1 MSEHLLVGL
10 AAIIV
15 LGIGA
20 QWLAWRISLPAI
32 LLLLVFGFI
41 AGPVTGL
48 INPNQLF
55 GNLLLPLVSVT
66 VAIILFEGGL
76 SLKFSEVR
84 EVTAVIRNLVTVG
97 VLVSWVLT
105 SLASYL
111 IFGLGLQISILLGA
125 VLVVTGP
132 TVIIPLLRHV
142 RPSGRVGSILK
153 WEGIIIDPIGAV
165 LAVLVFEVI
174 ISVGLEKATT
184 QVVVS
189 IFKTLVIGTVLGLAG
204 AKLVIVIL
212 KRHWVPDFLQNPVS
226 LMIVVFVFVCSNV
239 IQVESG
245 LLSVTLMGIALA
257 NQKWVSLKH
266 IVEFKE
272 NLRVLF
278 ISSLF
283 IILASRLTIDELS
296 YVLNF
301 KGFIF
306 LVLMILVVR
315 PLSIFI
321 STYFTDL
328 NLKEKLFLSWMAPR
342 GIVAAAVASVFALRL
357 AEAGYEQAERIIDI
371 TFLVITGTVAIYGL
385 TAFKVARRLG
395 LAKPNPQGLLIVGA
409 HIWARSIAKFLHEN
423 GFQVSLV
430 DSNWANVSAARQE
443 GLQAYYENILLED
456 ISEDIELDGIG
467 KLIALTRNDEVNSL
481 AALHFIEDFGRS
493 QVYQLPKL
501 SKFSAKSEE
510 SIPQHLRG
518 RLLFGAEATFSY
530 LDSKFASG
538 ASLKKTPLTDEFN
551 YDSFQSLYGEKALP
565 LFLIKESGELV
576 VMALDNTPIPLP
588 GQYLISLVDNGSED
602 ED

>member
-1 MSEHLLVGL
+1 MSEHLLMGL

-32 LLLLVFGFI
+32 LLLLIFGFI

-48 INPNQLF
+48 IDPNVLF

-76 SLKFSEVR
+76 SLKFSEVK

-142 RPSGRVGSILK
+142 RPSGRVGSIIK

-204 AKLVIVIL
+204 AKLVVVIL

-239 IQVESG
+239 VQVESG
-245 LLSVTLMGIALA
+245 FLSVTLMGIALA
-257 NQKWVSLKH
+257 NQKWVSIKH

-357 AEAGYEQAERIIDI
+357 VEAGYEQAERIIDI

-443 GLQAYYENILLED
+443 GLKAYYENILLED

-538 ASLKKTPLTDEFN
+538 ALLKKTPLTDEFN

-565 LFLIKESGELV
+565 LFIIKESGELV
-576 VMALDNTPIPLP
+576 VLALDNMPTPLP
-588 GQYLISLVDNGSED
+588 GQYLISLVDNGNED

>member
-1 MSEHLLVGL
+1 VGL

-32 LLLLVFGFI
+32 LLLLIFGFI

-142 RPSGRVGSILK
+142 RPSGRVGSIIK

-189 IFKTLVIGTVLGLAG
+189 IFKTLVIGIVLGLAG

-565 LFLIKESGELV
+565 LFIIKENGELV
-576 VMALDNTPIPLP
+576 VLALDNTPTPLP
-588 GQYLISLVDNGSED
+588 GQSLISLVDNGNENED
-602 ED
+602 

>member
-10 AAIIV
+10 ATIIV

-20 QWLAWRISLPAI
+20 QWLAWRVSLPAI
-32 LLLLVFGFI
+32 LLLLIFGFV
-41 AGPVTGL
+41 AGPATGF
-48 INPNQLF
+48 INPNEIF
-55 GNLLLPLVSVT
+55 GDLLLPLVSVS

-84 EVTAVIRNLVTVG
+84 ELTGVIRNMVTVG

-105 SLASYL
+105 SLISYF
-111 IFGLGLQISILLGA
+111 IFGLGLQISVLLGA

-132 TVIIPLLRHV
+132 TVIGPLLRHV
-142 RPSGRVGSILK
+142 RPSGRVGSIIK

-174 ISVGLEKATT
+174 ISGGLEQATT
-184 QVVVS
+184 LVLIS
-189 IFKTLVIGTVLGLAG
+189 IFKTIVIGLVLGLAG
-204 AKLVIVIL
+204 AYLVVVIL
-212 KRHWVPDFLQNPVS
+212 RRHWVPDFLQNPVS

-239 IQVESG
+239 VQIESG
-245 LLSVTLMGIALA
+245 LLSVTIMGIALA
-257 NQKWVSLKH
+257 NQKWASIRH
-266 IVEFKE
+266 IIEFKE

-283 IILASRLTIDELS
+283 IILAARLTTHELNF
-296 YVLNF
+296 VLNF
-301 KGFIF
+301 KGLIF
-306 LVLMILVVR
+306 LALMIIVVR

-321 STYFTDL
+321 STYFSDL

-357 AEAGYEQAERIIDI
+357 ADAGYEQAERIIDI

-385 TAFKVARRLG
+385 SAFSVAKRLG
-395 LAKPNPQGLLIVGA
+395 IAKPNPQGILMVGA
-409 HIWARSIAKFLHEN
+409 HSWARSIARILHEN

-430 DSNWANVSAARQE
+430 DSNWANISAARQE
-443 GLQAYYENILLED
+443 GLKAYYENILIED
-456 ISEDIELDGIG
+456 LSEDIELDGIG
-467 KLIALTRNDEVNSL
+467 KLIAITRNDEVNSL

-493 QVYQLPKL
+493 QVYQLPKI

-518 RLLFGAEATFSY
+518 RLLFGPESTFSY
-530 LDSKFASG
+530 LDDKFASG
-538 ASLKKTPLTDEFN
+538 ATLKRTPLTGEFN
-551 YDSFQSLYGEKALP
+551 YDSFKELYGDKALP
-565 LFLIKESGELV
+565 MFIIKESGDLV
-576 VMALDNTPIPLP
+576 VLASDNTPKPLP
-588 GQYLISLVDNGSED
+588 GQYLISLVDKDGKD
-602 ED
+602 

>member
-1 MSEHLLVGL
+1 MSEHLLMGL

-142 RPSGRVGSILK
+142 RPSGRVGSIIK

-204 AKLVIVIL
+204 AKLVVVIL

-239 IQVESG
+239 VQVESG

-385 TAFKVARRLG
+385 TAFKVTRRLG

-501 SKFSAKSEE
+501 SKFSARSEE

-565 LFLIKESGELV
+565 LFIIKENGELV
-576 VMALDNTPIPLP
+576 VLALDNTPTPLP
-588 GQYLISLVDNGSED
+588 GQSLISLVDNGSED

>member
-10 AAIIV
+10 AAITV

-20 QWLAWRISLPAI
+20 QWLAWHISLPAI

-41 AGPVTGL
+41 AGPATGF

-55 GNLLLPLVSVT
+55 GDLLLPLVSIT

-76 SLKFSEVR
+76 SLKFSEVK
-84 EVTAVIRNLVTVG
+84 EVKAVIRNLVTVG
-97 VLVSWVLT
+97 VLVTWLLT
-105 SLASYL
+105 SIISYF
-111 IFGLGLQISILLGA
+111 IFGLGLEISVLLGA

-132 TVIIPLLRHV
+132 TVIIPLLRHI
-142 RPSGRVGSILK
+142 RPSGRVGSIIK
-153 WEGIIIDPIGAV
+153 WEGIIIDPIGAI

-174 ISVGLEKATT
+174 ISGGLEKATAL
-184 QVVVS
+184 VVVS
-189 IFKTLVIGTVLGLAG
+189 IFKTLIIGTVLGLAG
-204 AKLVIVIL
+204 AQLVVLIL
-212 KRHWVPDFLQNPVS
+212 RRHWVPDFLQNPVT

-239 IQVESG
+239 IQIESG
-245 LLSVTLMGIALA
+245 LMSVTLMGIALA
-257 NQKWVSLKH
+257 NQKMVSIRH

-306 LVLMILVVR
+306 LFLMIVVVR

-357 AEAGYEQAERIIDI
+357 AEAGYQQAERMVDI

-385 TAFKVARRLG
+385 TAFPFAKRLG
-395 LAKPNPQGLLIVGA
+395 LAKPNPQGVLMVGA
-409 HIWARSIAKFLHEN
+409 HSWARVIAKFLHEN

-430 DSNWANVSAARQE
+430 DSNWANISAARQE
-443 GLQAYYENILLED
+443 GLKAYYENILLED
-456 ISEDIELDGIG
+456 ISEDINLDGIG

-481 AALHFIEDFGRS
+481 SALHFIEDFGRS

-501 SKFSAKSEE
+501 SKFSARSEE

-518 RLLFGAEATFSY
+518 RLLFGPAATFLY

-551 YDSFQSLYGEKALP
+551 YDSFKSLYGDKALP
-565 LFLIKESGELV
+565 LFIIKENGELV
-576 VMALDNTPIPLP
+576 VLASDNRLPPLP
-588 GQYLISLVDNGSED
+588 GQYLISLIDKEKKT
-602 ED
+602 